1 MAKSTYITMVQH
13 FTFATDGKKES
24 RATNPAFFVKYD
36 RQLKWK
42 FIIHRCN

>member
-1 MAKSTYITMVQH
+1 MEKSTYITMVQH
-13 FTFATDGKKES
+13 FTFATDGKK
-24 RATNPAFFVKYD
+24 RKQGYKPCFFVKYD